1 MKRIKLEDLDRSVPY
16 KVPEG
21 YFDKFPSVMQT
32 RVHEHIA
39 EKEHTFTI
47 SWSWQR
53 TALVGIAASVVG
65 ALLWITYPQQ
75 QHSLGE
81 ETLSQVTNEDIV
93 KYLKDNQ
100 VTQQEMAESTSLS
113 ELYSG
118 EEALL
123 LQQLNVNDDDLKR
136 AIQEADLEGNI

>member
-1 MKRIKLEDLDRSVPY
+1 MKRIKLEDLNRSVPY
-16 KVPEG
+16 QVPEG
-21 YFDKFPSVMQT
+21 YFDKLPSVMQT

-47 SWSWQR
+47 SWSWRR

-65 ALLWITYPQQ
+65 ALLWITYPQK

-81 ETLSQVTNEDIV
+81 ETLSQVTDEEIV

-100 VTQQEMAESTSLS
+100 VTQQEMSEHTQLS
-113 ELYSG
+113 ELYGG
-118 EEALL
+118 EEAL
-123 LQQLNVNDDDLKR
+123 LQQLNVDDEDLKK

>member
-16 KVPEG
+16 QAPEG
-21 YFDKFPSVMQT
+21 YFDKFPSVMQA

-39 EKEHTFTI
+39 EKEHKFTI
-47 SWSWQR
+47 SWSWRR

-81 ETLSQVTNEDIV
+81 ETLSQVSDEEIV

-100 VTQQEMAESTSLS
+100 ISQHEMNEQTPLS

-118 EEALL
+118 EDVL
-123 LQQLNVNDDDLKR
+123 LQQLNLDDEDLKK
-136 AIQEADLEGNI
+136 AIQEADLEGSI